1 MRRNAPF
8 GSRFG
13 AVFAFAVIFLLV
25 ATALRIALAFTY
37 RASSDAGPAV
47 LARAFAAGFVYDVA
61 ALAWV
66 ALPACLLTAVT
77 PAFRPRGPGR
87 AAAHAV
93 FVLAVFGVL
102 FAGLAEWLFFAEFG
116 ARFNFLAVDYL
127 VYTREVAG
135 NAWESYPIA
144 PLVAVLLT
152 ASLAVWLPW
161 RPSLSAAFGA
171 AASKRARASVVAGSI
186 AAAFVSFTAVGGTL
200 ARVSPNR
207 YACELAKNGLYE
219 LFSAFRN
226 NELAFEPF
234 YASQP
239 EPRAIARA
247 RRLLDQPTAPFA
259 SSDERALFRRV
270 TPTTP
275 ERRWNVVLVVVESL
289 SAQYLAS
296 FGGEPGLT
304 PELDRIGAEGVIFDR
319 LYATGTR
326 TVRGLEALTLSVPPT
341 PGQSIVRRP
350 DNGGLYTIAT
360 PFQERG
366 YDVRF
371 HYGGFGFFDDMNAYF
386 GGNGFTIV
394 DRAALAPDEIH
405 FANVWGVADE
415 DLYARVLRE
424 ADASQAAG
432 TPFFSLV
439 MTTSNHRPYTYP
451 EGRVAIPSHTGRH
464 GAVQYTDWAIGD
476 FVRKARSRPWFD
488 DTLFVF
494 VADHCASSS
503 GKTEIP
509 VQKYRIPLILYAPGR
524 LPAARV
530 ETLASQIDVA
540 PTILGLLRFAYA
552 GPFFGRDLFAPVSG
566 TPRAFLAT
574 YSRLALLERGALT
587 VLSPGREIDAFRVDL
602 QRGTE
607 RAGRPDPESVADA
620 IAYYQ
625 TASWAWSHGRLR
637 RHDADGGGGMRSGSS
652 AGTRSITPLA
662 ASPAAISR
670 R

>member
-25 ATALRIALAFTY
+25 ATALRIAFAFTY

-47 LARAFAAGFVYDVA
+47 LARAFAAGFV
-61 ALAWV
+61 
-66 ALPACLLTAVT
+66 
-77 PAFRPRGPGR
+77 
-87 AAAHAV
+87 
-93 FVLAVFGVL
+93 
-102 FAGLAEWLFFAEFG
+102 
-116 ARFNFLAVDYL
+116 
-127 VYTREVAG
+127 
-135 NAWESYPIA
+135 
-144 PLVAVLLT
+144 
-152 ASLAVWLPW
+152 
-161 RPSLSAAFGA
+161 
-171 AASKRARASVVAGSI
+171 
-186 AAAFVSFTAVGGTL
+186 
-200 ARVSPNR
+200 
-207 YACELAKNGLYE
+207 
-219 LFSAFRN
+219 
-226 NELAFEPF
+226 
-234 YASQP
+234 
-239 EPRAIARA
+239 
-247 RRLLDQPTAPFA
+247 
-259 SSDERALFRRV
+259 
-270 TPTTP
+270 
-275 ERRWNVVLVVVESL
+275 
-289 SAQYLAS
+289 
-296 FGGEPGLT
+296 
-304 PELDRIGAEGVIFDR
+304 
-319 LYATGTR
+319 
-326 TVRGLEALTLSVPPT
+326 
-341 PGQSIVRRP
+341 
-350 DNGGLYTIAT
+350 
-360 PFQERG
+360 

-509 VQKYRIPLILYAPGR
+509 VRKYRIPLILYAPGR

-637 RHDADGGGGMRSGSS
+637 RHDADDRGGGMSSGRS

-662 ASPAAISR
+662 ASSAAISR